1 MQLLLDTHL
10 LVWAMGEP
18 EGLDPALVR
27 LLEDP
32 MNTPVFSVASLWEL
46 VIKRGLNRPDFQL
59 EPPVLRQALL
69 EAGWRELPV
78 EAHHVLAVGQLP
90 GLHRDPFDRL
100 VLVQAQADGLLL
112 ITADQQLAQY
122 PGPVRRMGLSPTA
135 DRRR

>member
-18 EGLDPALVR
+18 ERLAPALVR

-32 MNTPVFSVASLWEL
+32 MNTPVFSIASLWEL
-46 VIKRGLNRPDFQL
+46 VIKRGLDRPDFRL
-59 EPPVLRQALL
+59 EPPLLRQALL

-78 EAHHVLAVGQLP
+78 EAHHVLVVGQLP
-90 GLHRDPFDRL
+90 ALHRDPFDRL
-100 VLVQAQADGLLL
+100 LLAQAQADGLLL

-122 PGPVRRMGLSPTA
+122 PGPVRRMG
-135 DRRR
+135 

>member
-10 LVWAMGEP
+10 LVWAMGGP
-18 EGLDPALVR
+18 ERLDPALVR

-46 VIKRGLNRPDFQL
+46 VIKRGLGRPDFQL
-59 EPPVLRQALL
+59 EPSVLRQALL

-100 VLVQAQADGLLL
+100 LVAQAQADGLLL
-112 ITADQQLAQY
+112 ITADQQLVQY
-122 PGPVRRMGLSPTA
+122 PCPVRWMG
-135 DRRR
+135 

>member
-18 EGLDPALVR
+18 ERLDPALVR

-46 VIKRGLNRPDFQL
+46 VIKRGLDRPDFQL
-59 EPPVLRQALL
+59 EPPVLRRALL
-69 EAGWRELPV
+69 EAGWRELLV
-78 EAHHVLAVGQLP
+78 ETHHVLAVGQLP
-90 GLHRDPFDRL
+90 GLHRDPLDRL
-100 VLVQAQADGLLL
+100 LLAQAQADGLLL

-122 PGPVRRMGLSPTA
+122 PGPVRRMG
-135 DRRR
+135 

>member
-18 EGLDPALVR
+18 KRLDPALVR

-46 VIKRGLNRPDFQL
+46 VIQRGLDPPDFLL
-59 EPPVLRQALL
+59 EPSLLRMALL

-78 EAHHVLAVGQLP
+78 EAHHIWAVGQLP
-90 GLHRDPFDRL
+90 LLHRDPFDRFCW
-100 VLVQAQADGLLL
+100 
-112 ITADQQLAQY
+112 
-122 PGPVRRMGLSPTA
+122 PR
-135 DRRR
+135 DRSMPYR

>member
-10 LVWAMGEP
+10 LVWAMGKP
-18 EGLDPALVR
+18 ERLDPALVR

-46 VIKRGLNRPDFQL
+46 VIKRGLDRPDFRL
-59 EPPVLRQALL
+59 EPPLLRQALL

-78 EAHHVLAVGQLP
+78 EAHHVLVVGQLP
-90 GLHRDPFDRL
+90 ALHRDPFDRL
-100 VLVQAQADGLLL
+100 LLAQAQADGLLL

-122 PGPVRRMGLSPTA
+122 PGPVRRMG
-135 DRRR
+135 

>member
-18 EGLDPALVR
+18 ERLDPALVH

-32 MNTPVFSVASLWEL
+32 MNTPVFSLASLWEL
-46 VIKRGLNRPDFQL
+46 VIKRGLDRPDFRL
-59 EPPVLRQALL
+59 EPPLLRQALL

-78 EAHHVLAVGQLP
+78 EAHHVLVVGQLP
-90 GLHRDPFDRL
+90 ALHRDPFDRL
-100 VLVQAQADGLLL
+100 LLAQAQADGLLL

-122 PGPVRRMGLSPTA
+122 PGPVRRMG
-135 DRRR
+135 

>member
-18 EGLDPALVR
+18 ERLAPALVR

-46 VIKRGLNRPDFQL
+46 VLKRGLDRPDFRL
-59 EPPVLRQALL
+59 EPPLLRQALL

-78 EAHHVLAVGQLP
+78 EAHHVLVVGQLP
-90 GLHRDPFDRL
+90 ALHRDPFDRL
-100 VLVQAQADGLLL
+100 LLAQAQADGLLL

-122 PGPVRRMGLSPTA
+122 PGPVRRMG
-135 DRRR
+135 

>member
-18 EGLDPALVR
+18 ERLDPALVH

-46 VIKRGLNRPDFQL
+46 VIKRGLDRPDFRL
-59 EPPVLRQALL
+59 EPPLLRQALL

-78 EAHHVLAVGQLP
+78 EAHHVLVVGQLP
-90 GLHRDPFDRL
+90 ALHRDPFDRL
-100 VLVQAQADGLLL
+100 LLAQAQADGLLL
-112 ITADQQLAQY
+112 ITVDQQLAQY
-122 PGPVRRMGLSPTA
+122 PCPVRRMG
-135 DRRR
+135 